1 MPSMNSNLI
10 RLNLYLLSGK
20 ALSHLVAPFTEARSI
35 LYLSVSYQVENFH
48 NKESAASSWNTE
60 SDCSNVKLCLIFSCS

>member
-48 NKESAASSWNTE
+48 NKERAASS
-60 SDCSNVKLCLIFSCS
+60 

>member
-20 ALSHLVAPFTEARSI
+20 ALSHLVAPLTEARSI

-48 NKESAASSWNTE
+48 NKESAASS
-60 SDCSNVKLCLIFSCS
+60 